1 MHPEGPRTA
10 TWPPLSPDPTPQK
23 ISKDIQK
30 TGRLTD
36 SKGIPPL
43 FNHCLSAVWFNVLM
57 DSRHPRPKKCKHLK
71 RWWMDDHSLKG
82 CNGPAS
88 QCINI
93 HLDGLVK
100 RGCGIILPARYAY
113 GFNFLTKLS
122 EKLTLN
128 HHLVASIACGK
139 GTVAMLR
146 LLPLEVLA
154 IHSAPSWRGWPFVS
168 WCSEYEN
175 YYDGM
180 IEGGEL
186 I

>member
-1 MHPEGPRTA
+1 MTTPLPRPN
-10 TWPPLSPDPTPQK
+10 PPKNLKRHSKNREIDGLQGDSLIIQSLSFRCL
-23 ISKDIQK
+23 IQRW
-30 TGRLTD
+30 T
-36 SKGIPPL
+36 
-43 FNHCLSAVWFNVLM
+43 M

-180 IEGGEL
+180 IEGGES

>member
-1 MHPEGPRTA
+1 MTTPLPRPN
-10 TWPPLSPDPTPQK
+10 PPKNPK
-23 ISKDIQK
+23 RHSKNREIDGLQVDSLIIQQEH
-30 TGRLTD
+30 
-36 SKGIPPL
+36 SH
-43 FNHCLSAVWFNVLM
+43 HCLSAVWFNVLM
-57 DSRHPRPKKCKHLK
+57 DSKHSRPKKCKHLK